1 LPHYIQSEAAVT
13 RIKKALVIGAGIAG
27 PTAAMAL
34 RKTGIDAT
42 IYEAHGPGAEHVGAG
57 FNIATNG
64 LDALAAIDALDATK
78 GLGIPATRISMYNR
92 KARLL
97 GTVAS
102 GLPRPG
108 AQDTTTFKRGE
119 LFAALAGEAASRG
132 IMTEYHRR
140 LVQIEQSARS
150 VTAHFDDGTRA
161 TGDVL
166 IGADGVHSTTRTYV
180 DPGAP
185 SPRYTGLVSFGGF
198 GRNPGLPPEPGLWK
212 MMFGRRAFFGW
223 FVPDAMQVWWF
234 ISVPMDKP
242 LSRKE
247 ILAEGIGAWAP
258 RLIDLF
264 AGDDVPVEPIVC
276 AQADELIVVGA
287 EYDLPNI
294 RTWARGRVII
304 IGDAAHRASTSSG
317 QGASMAMED
326 AVTLGRCLRDIDDP
340 VRAFATLQHLRRPR
354 TDKIVALGAK
364 TASSKAAGPVAATM
378 RDAFMKFGFRFFYK
392 SESSAWLLRNHIDWD
407 ERVMSVDRSWA
418 TA

>member
-1 LPHYIQSEAAVT
+1 VT
-13 RIKKALVIGAGIAG
+13 RINNALIIGAGIAG

-34 RKTGIDAT
+34 GKAGIDAT

-108 AQDTTTFKRGE
+108 AADTTTFKRGE
-119 LFAALAGEAASRG
+119 LFAALTNEAQRRG
-132 IMTEYHRR
+132 ITIEYHRR
-140 LVQIEQSARS
+140 LVRIEQSDTS
-150 VTAHFDDGTRA
+150 VTAHFADGTRES
-161 TGDVL
+161 GDVL
-166 IGADGVHSTTRTYV
+166 IGADGVSSTTRTHV
-180 DPGAP
+180 DPSAP
-185 SPRYTGLVSFGGF
+185 PPRYTGLVSFGGF
-198 GRNPGLPPEPGLWK
+198 GRNPGLAPEPGLWK

-223 FVPDAMQVWWF
+223 FVPDTTQVWWF
-234 ISVPMDKP
+234 ISVPMTNP
-242 LSRKE
+242 LSRNE
-247 ILAEGIGAWAP
+247 ILAEGTRAWLP

-264 AGDDVPVEPIVC
+264 AGDDVPVEPIVR

-287 EYDLPNI
+287 EYDLPNM
-294 RTWARGRVII
+294 RTWVRDRVVI

-317 QGASMAMED
+317 QGASMAIED
-326 AVTLGRCLRDIDDP
+326 AVTLGQCLRDIDDP
-340 VRAFATLQHLRRPR
+340 VTAFATLQHLRRPR
-354 TDKIVALGAK
+354 TDKILALGAK
-364 TASSKAAGPVAATM
+364 TASSKAAGPVAAAV
-378 RDAFMKFGFRFFYK
+378 RDAFMQIGFRFFYK
-392 SESSAWLLRNHIDWD
+392 PESSAWLLRNHIDWN
-407 ERVMSVDRSWA
+407 ERVTPA

>member
-1 LPHYIQSEAAVT
+1 VT
-13 RIKKALVIGAGIAG
+13 RISKALIIGGGIAG

-34 RKTGIDAT
+34 RKAGIDAT
-42 IYEAHGPGAEHVGAG
+42 VYEAHGPGAEHVGAG

-64 LDALAAIDALDATK
+64 LDALAAIGALEATK

-92 KARLL
+92 RARLL
-97 GTVAS
+97 GTVAT

-108 AQDTTTFKRGE
+108 APDTTTFKRGE

-132 IMTEYHRR
+132 ITTEYHRR
-140 LVQIEQSARS
+140 LVRVEQSDKS
-150 VTAHFDDGTRA
+150 VTAHFADGTRA
-161 TGDVL
+161 SGDVL
-166 IGADGVHSTTRTYV
+166 IGADGVHSATRAYV
-180 DPGAP
+180 DPDAP

-212 MMFGRRAFFGW
+212 MMFGRKAFFGW
-223 FVPDAMQVWWF
+223 FVPDTTQVWWF

-242 LSRKE
+242 LSREE
-247 ILAEGIGAWAP
+247 ILAEGTAAWVP
-258 RLIDLF
+258 RLIGLF
-264 AGDDVPVEPIVC
+264 AGDDVPAEPIVR

-287 EYDLPNI
+287 EYDLPNM
-294 RTWARGRVII
+294 RTWVRGRVVI

-317 QGASMAMED
+317 QGAAMAMED
-326 AVTLGRCLRDIDDP
+326 AVTLGQCLRDIGDP
-340 VRAFATLQHLRRPR
+340 QRALATLQHLRRPR

-364 TASSKAAGPVAATM
+364 TASSKAAGPIAAAM

-392 SESSAWLLRNHIDWD
+392 PESSAWLLRNHIDWD
-407 ERVMSVDRSWA
+407 ERITPA

>member
-1 LPHYIQSEAAVT
+1 MT
-13 RIKKALVIGAGIAG
+13 RISKALVIGGGIAG

-34 RKTGIDAT
+34 RKAGIDAT

-64 LDALAAIDALDATK
+64 LDALAAIGALGATR
-78 GLGIPATRISMYNR
+78 GLGIPATQISMYNR

-97 GTVAS
+97 GTVAT

-119 LFAALAGEAASRG
+119 LFAALAEEAASRG
-132 IMTEYHRR
+132 IGTEYHRR
-140 LVQIEQSARS
+140 LVRIEQPGGS
-150 VTAHFDDGTRA
+150 VTAHFADGSRA
-161 TGDVL
+161 SGDVL
-166 IGADGVHSTTRTYV
+166 IGADGVHSTTRGYV

-198 GRNPGLPPEPGLWK
+198 GRNPGLPPEPGRWK

-223 FVPDAMQVWWF
+223 FVPDTTQVWWF
-234 ISVPMDKP
+234 ISVPMDSP
-242 LSRKE
+242 LSRQE
-247 ILAEGIGAWAP
+247 ILAEGTGAWVP
-258 RLIDLF
+258 RLIELF
-264 AGDDVPVEPIVC
+264 AGDDVPAERIVR

-287 EYDLPNI
+287 EYDLPNM
-294 RTWARGRVII
+294 RTWVRGRVAI

-326 AVTLGRCLRDIDDP
+326 AVVLGQCLRDIDDP
-340 VRAFATLQHLRRPR
+340 ARALATLAHLRRPR

-364 TASSKAAGPVAATM
+364 TASSKAAGAVAAAM

-392 SESSAWLLRNHIDWD
+392 PESAAWLLRNHIDWD
-407 ERVMSVDRSWA
+407 ERVTPA
-418 TA
+418 GA

>member
-1 LPHYIQSEAAVT
+1 MT
-13 RIKKALVIGAGIAG
+13 RISKALIIGGGIAG

-34 RKTGIDAT
+34 RKAGIDAT
-42 IYEAHGPGAEHVGAG
+42 VYEAHGPGAEHVGAG

-64 LDALAAIDALDATK
+64 LDALAAIGALEATK

-92 KARLL
+92 RARLL
-97 GTVAS
+97 GTVAT

-108 AQDTTTFKRGE
+108 APDTTTFKRGE

-132 IMTEYHRR
+132 ITTEYHRR
-140 LVQIEQSARS
+140 LVRVEQSDKS
-150 VTAHFDDGTRA
+150 VTAHFADGTRA
-161 TGDVL
+161 SGDVL
-166 IGADGVHSTTRTYV
+166 IGADGVHSATRAYV
-180 DPGAP
+180 DPDAP

-212 MMFGRRAFFGW
+212 MMFGRKAFFGW
-223 FVPDAMQVWWF
+223 FVPDTTQVWWF

-242 LSRKE
+242 LSREE
-247 ILAEGIGAWAP
+247 ILAEGTAAWVP
-258 RLIDLF
+258 RLIGLF
-264 AGDDVPVEPIVC
+264 AGDDVPAEPIVR

-287 EYDLPNI
+287 EYDLPNM
-294 RTWARGRVII
+294 RTWVRGRVVI

-317 QGASMAMED
+317 QGAAMAMED
-326 AVTLGRCLRDIDDP
+326 AVTLGQCLRDIGDP
-340 VRAFATLQHLRRPR
+340 QRALATLQHLRRPR

-364 TASSKAAGPVAATM
+364 TASSKAAGPIAAAM

-392 SESSAWLLRNHIDWD
+392 PESSAWLLRNHIDWD
-407 ERVMSVDRSWA
+407 ERITPA

>member
-1 LPHYIQSEAAVT
+1 VT
-13 RIKKALVIGAGIAG
+13 RINNALIIGAGIAG

-34 RKTGIDAT
+34 GKAGIDAT

-108 AQDTTTFKRGE
+108 AADTTTFKRGE
-119 LFAALAGEAASRG
+119 LFTALTNEAQRRG
-132 IMTEYHRR
+132 ITIEYHRR
-140 LVQIEQSARS
+140 LVRIEQSDTS
-150 VTAHFDDGTRA
+150 VTAHFADGTRES
-161 TGDVL
+161 GDVL
-166 IGADGVHSTTRTYV
+166 IGADGVSSTTRTHV
-180 DPGAP
+180 DPSAP
-185 SPRYTGLVSFGGF
+185 PPRYTGLVSFGGF
-198 GRNPGLPPEPGLWK
+198 GRNPGLAPEPGLWK

-223 FVPDAMQVWWF
+223 FVPDTTQVWWF
-234 ISVPMDKP
+234 ISVPMTNP
-242 LSRKE
+242 LSRNE
-247 ILAEGIGAWAP
+247 ILAEGTRAWLP

-264 AGDDVPVEPIVC
+264 AGDDVPVEPIVR

-287 EYDLPNI
+287 EYDLPNM
-294 RTWARGRVII
+294 RTWVRDRVVI

-317 QGASMAMED
+317 QGASMAIED

-340 VRAFATLQHLRRPR
+340 VTAFATLQHLRRPR
-354 TDKIVALGAK
+354 TDKILALGAK
-364 TASSKAAGPVAATM
+364 TASSKAAGPVAAAV
-378 RDAFMKFGFRFFYK
+378 RDAFMQIGFRFFYK
-392 SESSAWLLRNHIDWD
+392 PESSAWLLRNHNDWN
-407 ERVMSVDRSWA
+407 ERVTPA

>member
-1 LPHYIQSEAAVT
+1 MT
-13 RIKKALVIGAGIAG
+13 RISKALVIGGGIAG

-34 RKTGIDAT
+34 HKAGIDAT

-64 LDALAAIDALDATK
+64 LDALAAIGVLDATK
-78 GLGIPATRISMYNR
+78 GLGIPATQISMYNR

-97 GTVAS
+97 GTVAT

-119 LFAALAGEAASRG
+119 LFAALASEAASRG
-132 IMTEYHRR
+132 ITTEYHRR
-140 LVQIEQSARS
+140 LVRIEQPGGS
-150 VTAHFDDGTRA
+150 VTAHFADGSQA
-161 TGDVL
+161 SGDVL
-166 IGADGVHSTTRTYV
+166 IGADGVHSTTRGYV
-180 DPGAP
+180 DPEAP

-223 FVPDAMQVWWF
+223 FVPDTTQVWWF
-234 ISVPMDKP
+234 ISVPMDNP
-242 LSRKE
+242 LSRQE
-247 ILAEGIGAWAP
+247 ILAEGTGAWVP

-264 AGDDVPVEPIVC
+264 AGDDVPVERIVR

-287 EYDLPNI
+287 EYDLPNM
-294 RTWARGRVII
+294 RTWVRGRVAI

-326 AVTLGRCLRDIDDP
+326 AVVLGQCLRDIGDP
-340 VRAFATLQHLRRPR
+340 VRALATLQHLRRPR

-364 TASSKAAGPVAATM
+364 TASSKAAGPVAAAM

-392 SESSAWLLRNHIDWD
+392 PESAAWLLRNHIDWD
-407 ERVMSVDRSWA
+407 ERVTPA
-418 TA
+418 GA

>member
-1 LPHYIQSEAAVT
+1 MT
-13 RIKKALVIGAGIAG
+13 RISKALVIGGGIAG

-34 RKTGIDAT
+34 HKAGIDAT

-64 LDALAAIDALDATK
+64 LDALAAVGALDATK

-97 GTVAS
+97 GTVAA

-132 IMTEYHRR
+132 ITTEYHRR
-140 LVQIEQSARS
+140 LARIEQADGS
-150 VTAHFDDGTRA
+150 VTAHFADGSRA
-161 TGDVL
+161 SGDVL
-166 IGADGVHSTTRTYV
+166 IGADGVHSTTRGYI

-223 FVPDAMQVWWF
+223 FVPDTTQLWWF
-234 ISVPMDKP
+234 ISVPMDNP
-242 LSRKE
+242 LSRQE
-247 ILAEGIGAWAP
+247 ILAEGTGAWVP

-264 AGDDVPVEPIVC
+264 AGDDVPVERIVR

-287 EYDLPNI
+287 EYDLPNM
-294 RTWARGRVII
+294 RTWVRGRAVI

-326 AVTLGRCLRDIDDP
+326 AVVLGQCLRDIDDP
-340 VRAFATLQHLRRPR
+340 VRALATLQHLRRPR

-364 TASSKAAGPVAATM
+364 TASSKAAGPLAAAM

-392 SESSAWLLRNHIDWD
+392 PESAAWLLRNHIDWD
-407 ERVMSVDRSWA
+407 ERVTPA
-418 TA
+418 GA